1 MSSLHVDLRPK
12 TFSEVVGQKEAVKG
26 LKKVVAD
33 KRAQCFIFT
42 GPSGTGKTTLA
53 RILANEFVGKEATVA
68 NILEFDAAT
77 NSGAADVRAIAAKAL
92 YRAIGT
98 SPVKAIIVDEAH
110 RLSATA
116 WDALLKPIEE
126 PPKHIY
132 WMLCTTNVSKI
143 PKTIQTR
150 CLRYDLKPVSE
161 EDLLVLLIH
170 AVDTIKSEVPDE
182 VLEAIAEN
190 SEGSP
195 RQALVYLEAC
205 IHCENVADA
214 LRIMRTA
221 GQTKEIVDI
230 ARFLVSGKT
239 QTWAEAMRLIAKI
252 EDFESES
259 ARIVITAYV
268 SAVLKG
274 SKTDKEASRLL
285 TILDCFSKPYN
296 ASDKI
301 GPLLLSIG
309 FALGLDQ

>member
-53 RILANEFVGKEATVA
+53 RILANEFAGKEATVA

-214 LRIMRTA
+214 LRNQGNCGHSQIFSFWKNPNLGRSYA
-221 GQTKEIVDI
+221 PNSKNR
-230 ARFLVSGKT
+230 RF
-239 QTWAEAMRLIAKI
+239 
-252 EDFESES
+252 
-259 ARIVITAYV
+259 
-268 SAVLKG
+268 
-274 SKTDKEASRLL
+274 
-285 TILDCFSKPYN
+285 
-296 ASDKI
+296 
-301 GPLLLSIG
+301 
-309 FALGLDQ
+309 